1 MSAKV
6 KVTHCSNCPAGRY
19 FEKEAFSYN
28 GYMCHIDPADV
39 KCVIYTI
46 ESADDLPLPAD
57 CPLRD
62 GDVVIGL

>member
-1 MSAKV
+1 MKITI
-6 KVTHCSNCPAGRY
+6 THCSNCPAGRY

-28 GYMCHIDPADV
+28 GYMCHIDPADT

-57 CPLRD
+57 CPLR
-62 GDVVIGL
+62 VEPVTISM